1 MKGMS
6 PMVHPAELNVTAP
19 DETLPP
25 FTTLNPMLATDPYP
39 LYRRY
44 REREPVHVGEGF
56 GPGGPPVVYLFGFAD
71 VMAALRDNRLGR
83 ETWRLAPDATPP
95 QPTPDTFGALA
106 NDWMLFRDPPDHTR
120 LRQLANTAFTPK
132 RVAARRPAIEAL
144 ANQLLD
150 RLEERG
156 DPADLI
162 ADFAFPLP
170 VLVISDIL
178 GVPDADR
185 DRFRDWSAVFAAA
198 IDTDVP
204 ELAEIAA
211 RADAATAEVSDYLRW
226 IIARRREEPRDDL
239 LSAMI
244 AARAEGDRF
253 TEQELIATCVL
264 LLFAGHE
271 TTVNLIGNGT
281 LALLRNPDQWR
292 LLVSRSELAGTAV
305 EELLRYDGPVQYTG
319 RTAFADFEIGG
330 VTVPRGA
337 EVVTMLGSANRDPA
351 AFADP
356 DRLDITR
363 SVGRIMSFGMG
374 IHFCLGAPLARL
386 EGEIAFAALA
396 SRLPGLTLADPAP
409 AWRGGVVLRG
419 LRALPVTWRY

>member
-1 MKGMS
+1 MAQPSG
-6 PMVHPAELNVTAP
+6 LNANAL

-25 FTTLNPMLATDPYP
+25 FSTLNPALATDPYP

-44 REREPVHVGEGF
+44 RVREPVHVGEGVY
-56 GPGGPPVVYLFGFAD
+56 PGGPPVVYLFGFAE

-83 ETWRLAPDATPP
+83 ETWRLAPDGAAPP

-106 NDWMLFRDPPDHTR
+106 SDWMLFRDPPDHTR

-132 RVAARRPAIEAL
+132 RVAARRLAVEAL

-150 RLEERG
+150 RMEERS
-156 DPADLI
+156 DQTDLI
-162 ADFAFPLP
+162 AAFAFPLP

-178 GVPDADR
+178 GVPDEDR
-185 DRFRDWSAVFAAA
+185 ERFRDWSAVFAAA
-198 IDTDVP
+198 IDAEVA

-281 LALLRNPDQWR
+281 LALLRHPDQWR
-292 LLVSRSELAGTAV
+292 VLTLRPELAANAV

-319 RTAFADFEIGG
+319 RTAFVDVEMGG

-351 AFADP
+351 AFVDP
-356 DRLDITR
+356 ERLDIAR
-363 SVGRIMSFGMG
+363 DVGRIMSFGMG

-386 EGEIAFAALA
+386 EGEVAFAALA
-396 SRLPGLTLADPAP
+396 SRLTGLALADPAP

-419 LRALPVTWRY
+419 LRSLPVTWR

>member
-1 MKGMS
+1 
-6 PMVHPAELNVTAP
+6 MVLPAGPSATVP
-19 DETLPP
+19 HETLPP
-25 FTTLNPMLATDPYP
+25 FSTLDPAVAIDPYP
-39 LYRRY
+39 RYRRY
-44 REREPVHVGEGF
+44 REREPVHVGAPLWPE
-56 GPGGPPVVYLFGFAD
+56 GPPVVYLFGFAE

-83 ETWRLAPDATPP
+83 ETSRLTPDAPEPTR
-95 QPTPDTFGALA
+95 TPDTFGAMA
-106 NDWMLFRDPPDHTR
+106 SDWMLFRDPPDHTR
-120 LRQLANTAFTPK
+120 LRQLANVAFTPK
-132 RVAARRPAIEAL
+132 RVAARRPAVEAL
-144 ANQLLD
+144 ATHLLD
-150 RLEERG
+150 QMEECD

-162 ADFAFPLP
+162 EAFAFPLP

-178 GVPDADR
+178 GVPDEDQ

-198 IDTDVP
+198 IDADVA
-204 ELAEIAA
+204 ELAAIAA
-211 RADAATAEVSDYLRW
+211 RADAATAEVSEYLRW
-226 IIARRREEPRDDL
+226 IIARRREDPRDDVL
-239 LSAMI
+239 TAMI

-253 TEQELIATCVL
+253 TEQEVIATCVL

-281 LALLRNPDQWR
+281 LALLRNPNQWR
-292 LLVSRSELAGTAV
+292 LLTSRPDLAGNAV

-319 RTAFADFEIGG
+319 RTAFTDVEYGG
-330 VTVPRGA
+330 VPVPRGA

-351 AFADP
+351 AFTDP

-386 EGEIAFAALA
+386 EGEVAFAALA
-396 SRLPGLTLADPAP
+396 SRLPGLALADPAP

-419 LRALPVTWRY
+419 LRSLPVTWH

>member
-1 MKGMS
+1 MAQPSGMN
-6 PMVHPAELNVTAP
+6 ANAL

-25 FTTLNPMLATDPYP
+25 FSTLDPALATDPYP

-44 REREPVHVGEGF
+44 RVREPVHVGEGVY
-56 GPGGPPVVYLFGFAD
+56 PGGPPVVYLFGFAE

-83 ETWRLAPDATPP
+83 ETWRLAPDGAAPP

-106 NDWMLFRDPPDHTR
+106 SDWMLFRDPPDHTR

-132 RVAARRPAIEAL
+132 RVAARRLAVEAL

-150 RLEERG
+150 RMEERS
-156 DPADLI
+156 DQTDLI
-162 ADFAFPLP
+162 AAFAFPLP

-178 GVPDADR
+178 GVPDEDR
-185 DRFRDWSAVFAAA
+185 ERFRDWSAVFAAA
-198 IDTDVP
+198 IDAEVA

-281 LALLRNPDQWR
+281 LALLRHRDQLDR
-292 LLVSRSELAGTAV
+292 LRADPSLDRNAV
-305 EELLRYDGPVQYTG
+305 EELLRFDSPVMITQRITLDEY
-319 RTAFADFEIGG
+319 EIGG
-330 VTVPRGA
+330 TTIPARQQIIPLLGA
-337 EVVTMLGSANRDPA
+337 ANRDPE
-351 AFADP
+351 AFPDP
-356 DRLDITR
+356 DRLDL
-363 SVGRIMSFGMG
+363 GRDGAGRHLAFGG
-374 IHFCLGAPLARL
+374 GHHFCLGAALARL
-386 EGEIAFAALA
+386 EGQIAIGALVRRFPRIEQA
-396 SRLPGLTLADPAP
+396 GEPTRRATFT
-409 AWRGGVVLRG
+409 LRG
-419 LRALPVTWRY
+419 LESLPVAVDGV